1 MSGASAPSNVT
12 VRFAPSP
19 TGRLHVGNARAALF
33 NFLFARRNGGRFML
47 RMDDTDD
54 ERSTPEFAAAIEEDL
69 AWLGLTHDI
78 FARQSDRLAAY
89 EAAAEKLKA
98 AGRLYPAYESAA
110 ELDRRRKRQ
119 LARGL
124 PPVYDRAAL
133 DLTDEDRA
141 ALEAE
146 GRKPHWRFKLDHE
159 HTTFEDMIQGHVEVD
174 GASLSDPVLI
184 REDGRF
190 LYTLP
195 SIVDDIDFA
204 ITHVIRG
211 SDHITNTGVQIQ
223 IIRALGAE
231 PPAFAHYSLLNGPE
245 GKPLSKRDDAG
256 RFSLRALR
264 EAGYEAMA
272 VNALLARL
280 GTPDPVEPC
289 LSLDDLASGFDLSRL
304 GRADIRF
311 DPADL
316 ARVNAACLH
325 LMPYAAVQPRLAAL
339 GADLGADFWDAVKP
353 NLVLFADAADWA
365 RVVAGPVAPV
375 IEEADFAAAAAALL
389 PPEPWGPETWAAWT
403 DAVKAATGRKGKALF
418 MPLRLALTGLT
429 HGPELK
435 NLLPLIGRDRA
446 QARLKGLTD

>member
-1 MSGASAPSNVT
+1 MSGKPVT

-19 TGRLHVGNARAALF
+19 TGELHVGNARAALL
-33 NFLFARRNGGRFML
+33 NFLFARKHGGKFML

-54 ERSTPEFAAAIEEDL
+54 ERSTTEYAAAIEADL
-69 AWLGLTHDI
+69 VWLGLSHDI
-78 FARQSDRLAAY
+78 FARQSERLASY
-89 EAAAEKLKA
+89 EAAAEKLKQ

-133 DLTDEDRA
+133 KLTADERA

-146 GRKPHWRFKLDHE
+146 GRRPHWRFKLDHE
-159 HTTFEDMIQGHVEVD
+159 HTNFEDLIQGHVEVD

-223 IIRALGAE
+223 IIRALGAV
-231 PPAFAHYSLLNGPE
+231 PPVFAHYSLLNGPD
-245 GKPLSKRDDAG
+245 GKPLSKRSDAA
-256 RFSLRALR
+256 RYSLRALR
-264 EAGYEAMA
+264 EAGFEPMA
-272 VNALLARL
+272 LNSLLARL
-280 GTPDPVEPC
+280 GTSDAVEAS
-289 LSLDDLASGFDLSRL
+289 LSLDELAAHFDISRL
-304 GRADIRF
+304 GRSDIRF
-311 DPADL
+311 DPVEL

-325 LMPYAAVQPRLAAL
+325 LMPYADAKPRLAAL
-339 GADLGADFWDAVKP
+339 SCDLGKPFWEAVKP
-353 NLVLFADAADWA
+353 NLALFAEAADWA
-365 RVVAGPVAPV
+365 RVVEGPVTPV
-375 IEEADFAAAAAALL
+375 IEDMGFAAAAAVAL
-389 PPEPWGPETWAAWT
+389 PPEPWGPETWGAWT
-403 DAVKAATGRKGKALF
+403 EAVKVATGAKGKALF
-418 MPLRLALTGLT
+418 MPLRLALTGLP

-435 NLLPLIGRDRA
+435 NLLPLIGRKRA
-446 QARLKGLTD
+446 ESRLSGLTA